1 MLTSLP
7 LPLQDYGAVK
17 LLLIPLAIVAF
28 VIFLLVLG
36 AIGLAVAFA
45 VLYVFNRLWRLVSGV
60 GRVGRRRRAKAE
72 SVS

>member
-1 MLTSLP
+1 M
-7 LPLQDYGAVK
+7 K

-45 VLYVFNRLWRLVSGV
+45 VLYVLGKFWRLISR
-60 GRVGRRRRAKAE
+60 GRPRRRRAAAKSA
-72 SVS
+72 S